1 MDPNAGCS
9 RVYRTRVAGIAS
21 GRSPNT
27 VPAPLVPH
35 KRAKNG
41 REVLVHEDIWAVR
54 ACGHQV
60 FVGIDFFPTD
70 QGTVF
75 EVVAGSGCL

>member
-1 MDPNAGCS
+1 
-9 RVYRTRVAGIAS
+9 
-21 GRSPNT
+21 